1 MDVEVTELQSNEAN
15 FSNDYFQ
22 WCSLCSRGTFQ
33 CAVRVGVCVCVRR
46 RLPSLATTADEL

>member
-15 FSNDYFQ
+15 LSNDYFQ
-22 WCSLCSRGTFQ
+22 CWSLCSRGTFQ
-33 CAVRVGVCVCVRR
+33 CAVSVCVCVRR